1 MIEIVDIH
9 KTFEDNHVLRGVN
22 LKVNEGETLVIIGR
36 SGCGKSLLLK
46 HMIGIMKPDRGQLY
60 VDGEDVCACS
70 PEKLYK
76 LRLQI
81 SMLFQG
87 AALFDSLS
95 VAENVGFALAE
106 HTDKT
111 NDKIEKIVNTK
122 LELVGLAGI
131 GRLKP
136 AELSG
141 GMKKRIGLARAICND
156 PKIILYDEPT
166 TGLDPIMADI
176 INDLIID
183 LNHKLR
189 VTSIVVTHDM
199 TSAYKVADRIAML
212 FEGKI
217 IGIGTPD
224 EIKETKDP
232 IIAQFIEGNSEGPIT
247 KGYMRYRGR
256 DDI

>member
-9 KTFEDNHVLRGVN
+9 KTFDDHCVLRGVN
-22 LKVNEGETLVIIGR
+22 LKVNKGETLVIIGR

-46 HMIGIMKPDRGQLY
+46 HMIGLMRPDKGQLF
-60 VDGEDVCACS
+60 VEGEDVCSCS
-70 PEKLYK
+70 QRRLSQ
-76 LRLQI
+76 LRLKI

-95 VAENVGFALAE
+95 VEENVAFSLTE
-106 HTDKT
+106 HTDRSLADIRDVV
-111 NDKIEKIVNTK
+111 NEK
-122 LELVGLAGI
+122 LALVGLAGI

-141 GMKKRIGLARAICND
+141 GMKKRIGLARAIAHD
-156 PKIILYDEPT
+156 PEIILYDEPT

-183 LNHKLR
+183 LNRKLK

-199 TSAYKVADRIAML
+199 ISAYKVADRIAML
-212 FEGKI
+212 YEGQI

-224 EIKETKDP
+224 EIRATDDP
-232 IIAQFIEGNSEGPIT
+232 VIRQFIEGSSEGPIT
-247 KGYMRYRGR
+247 RGYLRYRGNEE
-256 DDI
+256 